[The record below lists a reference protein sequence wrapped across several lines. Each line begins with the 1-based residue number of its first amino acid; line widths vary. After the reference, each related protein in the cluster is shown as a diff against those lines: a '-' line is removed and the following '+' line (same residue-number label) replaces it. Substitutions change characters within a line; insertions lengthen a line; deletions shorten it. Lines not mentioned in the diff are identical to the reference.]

1 MAALVL
7 KYKDIEPTIE
17 KDVFIAE
24 SSVVIGDTHI
34 GERSSIWFNVTI
46 RGDVNKIRIGKE
58 TNIQD
63 NAMCHVT
70 RKTGPLTIGDRVT
83 IGHSAVLHACTVG
96 DECLI
101 GMGAILLDQVV
112 IEKGAMV
119 GAGSVVPPGKVVKS
133 GTLWVGN
140 PAKYARDLTAE
151 EKAFLKV
158 SAQNYV
164 ELSEEYRHQT

>member
-1 MAALVL
+1 M
-7 KYKDIEPTIE
+7 PTIE
-17 KDVFIAE
+17 KSVFIAE
-24 SSVVIGDTHI
+24 GAVVIGDTHI
-34 GERSSIWFNVTI
+34 GEKTSIWFNVTV

-83 IGHSAVLHACTVG
+83 IGHSAVLHACTVE

-101 GMGAILLDQVV
+101 GMGAVLLDKVV
-112 IEKGAMV
+112 VEKGSMV
-119 GAGSVVPPGKVVKS
+119 AAGSVVPPGKVVKS

-140 PAKYARDLTAE
+140 PAKYARELTE
-151 EKAFLKV
+151 DEKVFLAV

-164 ELSEEYRHQT
+164 NLSEEYRQEK

>member
-1 MAALVL
+1 MTGMIL
-7 KYKDIEPTIE
+7 KYKDIEPTIA
-17 KDVFIAE
+17 KDVLVAQGA
-24 SSVVIGDTHI
+24 VVIGDTHI
-34 GERSSIWFNVTI
+34 GKNSSIWYNVTI
-46 RGDVNKIRIGKE
+46 RGDVNKIRIGAE

-70 RKTGPLTIGDRVT
+70 RKVGPLTIGNRVT
-83 IGHSAVLHACTVG
+83 IGHSAVLHACTVE

-101 GMGAILLDQVV
+101 GMGAVLLDDV
-112 IEKGAMV
+112 IVEKGSMI
-119 GAGSVVPPGKVVKS
+119 GAGSVVPPGKVIKS

-140 PAKYARDLTAE
+140 PAKFARDLTDS

-164 ELSEEYRHQT
+164 ELSEEYRQQK